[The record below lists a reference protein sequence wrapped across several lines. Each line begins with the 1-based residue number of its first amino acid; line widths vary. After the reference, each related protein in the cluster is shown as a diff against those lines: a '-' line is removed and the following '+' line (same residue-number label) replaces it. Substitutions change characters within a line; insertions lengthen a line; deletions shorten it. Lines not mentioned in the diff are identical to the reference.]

1 MHEQTLTAHEKVPGA
16 RLRNF
21 SGAFNVKLC
30 KPLRKIYEFLTQRND
45 NNNNKKSWKIVRL
58 VQESEFTFSTF

>member
-21 SGAFNVKLC
+21 SGTFNVKPC
-30 KPLRKIYEFLTQRND
+30 KPLRKIYECLTQRND
-45 NNNNKKSWKIVRL
+45 NNNNKRWKIVRL